1 MAAGGGNAYKQFAQ
15 DDSEGMAQQA
25 KYSRVVLGSD
35 GGTVFVKHAVF
46 ERGGYPVHVDSCMV
60 EISPEVDERGA
71 RTGRFIYTVTC
82 FRSTREPRRRGRVT
96 SLVHIP
102 AAEFG
107 SCDERLWVRKYR
119 LPEELAQLL
128 GELCRDVVRRYPP
141 AAALERL
148 LGEAGGVSLY
158 G

>member
-1 MAAGGGNAYKQFAQ
+1 
-15 DDSEGMAQQA
+15 MAQTR
-25 KYSRVVLGSD
+25 YSRVDLGSD

-46 ERGGYPVHVDSCMV
+46 ERDGYPVYVDSCMV
-60 EISPEVDERGA
+60 EISPEVDERGR
-71 RTGRFIYTVTC
+71 RTGRFVYTVTC
-82 FRSTREPRRRGRVT
+82 FRSTREPRRRGRVA

-107 SCDERLWVRKYR
+107 SCDEELWVRKYR
-119 LPEELAQLL
+119 LPEGLAQLL
-128 GELCRDVVRRYPP
+128 GELCKDIVRRYPP

-148 LGEAGGVSLY
+148 VGGGQLAGEAREKGPAGVTAGVSLY